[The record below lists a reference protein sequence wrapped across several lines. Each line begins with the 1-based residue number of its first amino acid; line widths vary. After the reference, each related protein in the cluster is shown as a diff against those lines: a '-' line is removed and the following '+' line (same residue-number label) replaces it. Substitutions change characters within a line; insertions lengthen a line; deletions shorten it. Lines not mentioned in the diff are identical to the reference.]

1 MVKKQSGKGLGRR
14 IRRAARRVK
23 KVANKA
29 SRAVHKA
36 SRNRFVKAARR
47 AADYGIKFVPIA
59 GNVYSLADLGVRGAR
74 AATRGKLGQ
83 FAAKEAAQGLFETVA
98 PQAAAA
104 VSAQK
109 AKEGVARALI
119 EGKGLKVRRRKQK

>member
-1 MVKKQSGKGLGRR
+1 MKGGRKKSGLKKLF
-14 IRRAARRVK
+14 RRAK
-23 KVANKA
+23 KGVNKA

-47 AADYGIKFVPIA
+47 AADYGLKVTPYV
-59 GNVYSLADLGVRGAR
+59 GNVYAAADQTARGIR

-83 FAAKEAAQGLFETVA
+83 FIAKEGAEGLFETLA

-104 VSAQK
+104 VSAEK
-109 AKEGVARALI
+109 AKRGVTRALV
-119 EGKGLKVRRRKQK
+119 EGKGHRKGLLIRRRIQK